1 MCTSIMIKRFI
12 TSIIVGAILYASPAI
27 VEASPIK
34 VNCRG
39 TESSIAVAVDC
50 SQIKNKDISNSTQA
64 ELIVKVDTRIPRI
77 TYNPQVAQITYTS
90 GRSLTQQ
97 LSEQIEKWID
107 WAAEKVGLKTIWLRA
122 VALIESGGN
131 HNTISPAGALGVM
144 QLMPETAKALG
155 VNPYNVKENI
165 LGAAIY
171 LRQQL
176 DQFGSL
182 PLALAA
188 YNAGPEA
195 VRKYRGIPP
204 FRETVTYVAR
214 VMRMI
219 GGEN

>member
-1 MCTSIMIKRFI
+1 MLKK
-12 TSIIVGAILYASPAI
+12 IIVAAIITATFNILAGAAEAKTVAPV
-27 VEASPIK
+27 VELAAVRQINNPPEINCEVIK
-34 VNCRG
+34 QPGV
-39 TESSIAVAVDC
+39 IA
-50 SQIKNKDISNSTQA
+50 
-64 ELIVKVDTRIPRI
+64 KVDVKNPRI

-90 GRSLTQQ
+90 GPSLTQQ
-97 LSEQIEKWID
+97 LSERIEKWIN
-107 WAAEKVGLKTIWLRA
+107 WAAEKVGLKTSWLKA

-131 HNTISPAGALGVM
+131 HNTISPAGAIGVM

-155 VNPYNVKENI
+155 VNPYNLKENI
-165 LGAAIY
+165 LGGAIY

-176 DQFGSL
+176 DEFGSL